1 MGIADK
7 QALDFYLT
15 PEHECSYLPK
25 QMAQTLFAD
34 PAVRIGTGMYSE
46 LIKFGFRRSGTHVYR
61 PRCPMCDACIPIRIP
76 AATFRPSR
84 SQRRNWQRNADLEV
98 IAAPNEYRDEHFML
112 YHRYMHSRH
121 HGGGMDT
128 PDPEKYSEFLINP
141 YIEGVFYEFR
151 LDGHLL
157 GVAVVDVLNDALSA
171 VYTYFDPDEASR
183 GLGVYAVLWQ
193 IEQAK
198 KSGLEHVYLGYWI
211 KECLKMAYKDQYRP
225 FEVFRDGSWIAH
237 DTK

>member
-1 MGIADK
+1 MGVADT

-15 PEHECSYLPK
+15 PEHECSYLPE

-61 PRCPMCDACIPIRIP
+61 PRCPLCDACIPIRIP
-76 AATFRPSR
+76 AANFLPSR
-84 SQRRNWQRNADLEV
+84 SQRRNWQRNADLDV
-98 IAAPNEYRDEHFML
+98 VAAPNEYRDEHFML
-112 YHRYMHSRH
+112 YRRYMHSRH

-151 LDGHLL
+151 LDGRLL

-171 VYTYFDPDEASR
+171 VYTFFDPDEAAR
-183 GLGVYAVLWQ
+183 GLGVYALLWQ

-211 KECLKMAYKDQYRP
+211 KACQKMAYKDQYRP
-225 FEVFRDGSWIAH
+225 FEVFRDGSWMTY
-237 DTK
+237 DEK

>member
-128 PDPEKYSEFLINP
+128 PAPEKYSEFLINP

-225 FEVFRDGSWIAH
+225 FEVFRDGSWIVH